1 MSNGTDIAAE
11 IAAALREV
19 GEATGEGPLVVT
31 LIKPGVNG
39 GPEWDPQPGP
49 PTEHPIIVMD
59 ENSMRRDI
67 TGTIIGE
74 AAHVLTV
81 STEGGIAPAMED
93 TIRMPD
99 GRTLGITEVA
109 AFAPGGVVLFYE
121 VKVSG

>member
-19 GEATGEGPLVVT
+19 GAATGEGPLVVT
-31 LIKPGVNG
+31 LLKR
-39 GPEWDPQPGP
+39 GPNIGTESDPQYGEPD
-49 PTEHPIIVMD
+49 EFPIIVMD

-109 AFAPGGVVLFYE
+109 PFAPGGVVLFYE